1 MHLFYLAGVIHLG
14 RKLNFQPVI
23 FFTTPL
29 KIIFLYGMQ
38 ENLCMN
44 APQEKVYNAWQ
55 YPKYFSRCIAHR
67 SLALSQISK
76 SQLTKQQRA
85 VCKIWQVWG
94 LNLRQTG
101 KQPTFQE
108 LPQAAVDFPALSLDL
123 SSPSGPSLFPSGFCS
138 KAMSWAIP
146 LNTLLTLLGSLLSST
161 PLQALKLSLIPWL
174 REKGMSLRLPSHTTD
189 FFLKLTTFRPLYL
202 TY

>member
-1 MHLFYLAGVIHLG
+1 MECL
-14 RKLNFQPVI
+14 
-23 FFTTPL
+23 
-29 KIIFLYGMQ
+29 Q

-44 APQEKVYNAWQ
+44 TPQEKFYNAWQ
-55 YPKYFSRCIAHR
+55 YPKYFNRCRAYR
-67 SLALSQISK
+67 PLALSQNSK
-76 SQLTKQQRA
+76 SQLTKQHRA
-85 VCKIWQVWG
+85 VCRIWQVWG

-123 SSPSGPSLFPSGFCS
+123 SSTSGPSLFSSGFCS
-138 KAMSWAIP
+138 KRMSWAIP
-146 LNTLLTLLGSLLSST
+146 LNTLVTLLGSLLSST
-161 PLQALKLSLIPWL
+161 PLQRIQISVIHWFW
-174 REKGMSLRLPSHTTD
+174 EKERSLRLPSLTTD

>member
-1 MHLFYLAGVIHLG
+1 MECL
-14 RKLNFQPVI
+14 
-23 FFTTPL
+23 
-29 KIIFLYGMQ
+29 Q

-44 APQEKVYNAWQ
+44 TPQEKFYNAWQ
-55 YPKYFSRCIAHR
+55 YPKYFSRCRAYR
-67 SLALSQISK
+67 PLALSQNSK
-76 SQLTKQQRA
+76 SQLTKQHRA
-85 VCKIWQVWG
+85 VCRIWQVWG

-123 SSPSGPSLFPSGFCS
+123 SSTSGPSLFSSGFCS
-138 KAMSWAIP
+138 NGMSWAIP
-146 LNTLLTLLGSLLSST
+146 LNTLVTLLGSLLSST
-161 PLQALKLSLIPWL
+161 PLQRIQISVIHWFW
-174 REKGMSLRLPSHTTD
+174 EKERSLRLPSLTTD